1 MRLSAKRAAPILALS
16 RHVQFRGKARL
27 LHSLGLS
34 LENRDLVPEGV
45 SEVRC
50 AGGIRIST
58 HDPRDVMFREL
69 WLQGYYQDDVLVA
82 LENLLEPGDVFWD
95 VGANF
100 GFMSLWV
107 DRRFAGAVSTTAFE
121 PNPRV
126 AATLRRNLEINAA
139 RAVRVEEQCLSD
151 RPGRVTFYTSVDHS
165 WNATLLPSFA
175 RLYGENI
182 AIEVAATTIDRYA
195 STNEP
200 PSVLKI
206 DVEGAEHLVVAGG
219 RELLRAGDI
228 PLVAEYNTVA
238 IREAGLTPE
247 SYLALYREL
256 GYRPYR
262 MRSPLWGWSRWA
274 TLHET
279 PRAADIPPLCNLVL
293 LKRPPSQ

>member
-1 MRLSAKRAAPILALS
+1 MQLSAASAAPILAVS
-16 RHVQFRGKARL
+16 RHVQFRGKDRL
-27 LHSLGLS
+27 LRSLGLS
-34 LENRDLVPEGV
+34 LENRDVVPEGV
-45 SEVRC
+45 REVRC

-82 LENLLEPGDVFWD
+82 LTNLLKPGDVFWD

-107 DRRFAGAVSTTAFE
+107 DRRFGGAVRITAFE

-126 AATLRRNLEINAA
+126 AKTLRRNLELNGA
-139 RAVRVEEQCLSD
+139 RAVHVEEQCLSD

-175 RLYGENI
+175 RLYGEDLP
-182 AIEVAATTIDRYA
+182 IEVAATTIDQYA
-195 STNEP
+195 RTTEP
-200 PSVLKI
+200 PSVLKV

-219 RELLRAGDI
+219 RELLGAGNI

-247 SYLALYREL
+247 SYLGLYREL

-262 MRSPLWGWSRWA
+262 MQSPLWGWSRWA
-274 TLHET
+274 TLHEA
-279 PRAADIPPLCNLVL
+279 PRAADIPSLCNLVM
-293 LKRPPSQ
+293 LKYPASR